1 MPQDEQLAERP
12 PRIEPLLSPAIVDAA
27 IRYTQ
32 EIRTAVG
39 SSTPVSA
46 DDIPE
51 LVTTLMRH
59 PELFH
64 KIAELSMQ
72 LQGQGVLAPRDRQ
85 LAILRVAWLCQ
96 CAYEWGEHVRHS
108 KRIGLT
114 SEEIERVAQGTV
126 ATGWDEHECAI
137 LSAVDELHAD
147 AMISDRTWEVL
158 SKRLDD
164 KQLIELPILVGQ
176 FTMVAYFQNALR
188 LRLGPGNIGLRSR

>member
-1 MPQDEQLAERP
+1 MTQDEQLVETP
-12 PRIEPLLSPAIVDAA
+12 PRIEPLLSPEVVDAA

-32 EIRTAVG
+32 EIRKAVG
-39 SSTPVSA
+39 SSMPVSA
-46 DDIPE
+46 VDTPE

-59 PELFH
+59 PDLFQ

-72 LQGQGVLAPRDRQ
+72 LQGNGVLAPRDRQ
-85 LAILRVAWLCQ
+85 LAILRVAWLSQ

-114 SEEIERVAQGTV
+114 SDEIERVTQGAV
-126 ATGWDEHECAI
+126 AAGWNEHERAI
-137 LSAVDELHAD
+137 LRAVEELQAD

-176 FTMVAYFQNALR
+176 FTTVAYFQNALR
-188 LRLGPGNIGLRSR
+188 LRLGPGNIGLRAR